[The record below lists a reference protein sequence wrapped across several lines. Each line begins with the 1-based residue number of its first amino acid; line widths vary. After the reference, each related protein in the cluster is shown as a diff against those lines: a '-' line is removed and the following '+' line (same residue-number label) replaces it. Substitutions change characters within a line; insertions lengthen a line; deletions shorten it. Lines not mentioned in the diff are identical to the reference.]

1 MRGSVRF
8 STTTTVMVGEDVEH
22 HIDGTAETAGT
33 PPRMTLRM
41 LLVFLAVMTTVV
53 SGDLQRSDEKTNH
66 AAIGS
71 VSSMAQSLGQNFPVP
86 SFLVQTADR
95 VTPQPLQCVA
105 PSGQEGLCIF
115 AKQCLKDGGASLGR
129 CNDGETICCHPANV
143 YIFAQRKHED
153 RAGAGQAHH
162 LRRHGV
168 RRRGSVR
175 SPDTPQ
181 QDAMFRQCQVTVQAR
196 EGVCQ
201 LRLDFSEFSLSPPET
216 CGPRAGMCL
225 DDAFSVS
232 AGLES
237 SNYPVLCG
245 YNSGQHMYV
254 DVSQTK
260 QAILTVRLSARTER
274 ERRWSIRITQVSC
287 WSPTMAPEGCL
298 QYHTK
303 ASDVITSF
311 NFVRNPTGFHYYA
324 NMHYSICIRRQLGF
338 CSILYE
344 ENGTNGFRL
353 SPLVNQRCRD
363 AYVLIPT
370 GSTGAVSDG
379 NLGDRICGTT
389 FTPVAANLAPFRVS
403 FVTGPRIGY
412 SDCPCPG
419 VRPNGRP
426 NTPVRPDPPAVVRPN
441 PPPQVLP
448 TQQPP
453 RPVEPIRPAPNQ
465 PAQPAPVVLPPVPE
479 TPIGSQQPGGLGSA
493 AANFTQF
500 ATGRQFADAL
510 VCRAGGFSLRYTQLP
525 HGC

>member
-1 MRGSVRF
+1 MRGSAPF
-8 STTTTVMVGEDVEH
+8 STRTTGTVGDDSHLPNAVTQQTMSPT
-22 HIDGTAETAGT
+22 I
-33 PPRMTLRM
+33 LI
-41 LLVFLAVMTTVV
+41 VFLASTATVV
-53 SGDLQRSDEKTNH
+53 AADDLKRSDEKTNH
-66 AAIGS
+66 AAMGH
-71 VSSMAQSLGQNFPVP
+71 VSSMAHNLGQNFPVP
-86 SFLVQTADR
+86 SFLVQTSDQA
-95 VTPQPLQCVA
+95 TSKPAQCIS
-105 PSGQEGLCIF
+105 PSGQEGVCIF
-115 AKQCLKDGGASLGR
+115 AKQCLKDGGVSLGR
-129 CNDGETICCHPANV
+129 CNDGENICC
-143 YIFAQRKHED
+143 
-153 RAGAGQAHH
+153 
-162 LRRHGV
+162 LRQQQDKSISCGDIVSDPEAVFRN
-168 RRRGSVR
+168 
-175 SPDTPQ
+175 PDTPQ
-181 QDAMFRQCQVTVQAR
+181 GESSFRQCQVTVQAR

-201 LRLDFSEFSLSPPET
+201 LRLDFKEFSLSPPET

-237 SNYPVLCG
+237 SSYPVLCG

-254 DVSQTK
+254 DVSQSKT
-260 QAILTVRLSARTER
+260 AMLTVRLSARTER
-274 ERRWSIRITQVSC
+274 ERRWNIRITQVSC

-311 NFVRNPTGFHYYA
+311 NFDRNPTGFHYYA

-344 ENGTNGFRL
+344 ENGNNGFRL

-419 VRPNGRP
+419 VLPNVRP
-426 NTPVRPDPPAVVRPN
+426 NTPVRPNPPAVRPN

-465 PAQPAPVVLPPVPE
+465 PAQPAPGVQPSVPV
-479 TPIGSQQPGGLGSA
+479 TPIGSQQPVVVGSVA
-493 AANFTQF
+493 GNQTQF
-500 ATGRQFADAL
+500 VGRQFADAL